1 MIWFIVLICSRRG
14 PRLLMGEGVLVS
26 LVSLRCKLIS
36 HPEEYDHKLLKN
48 NYSFE
53 N

>member
-1 MIWFIVLICSRRG
+1 MIWFIVMICSQRC
-14 PRLLMGEGVLVS
+14 PRLLKGDRVPVS
-26 LVSLRCKLIS
+26 FVSLRCKLIS
-36 HPEEYDHKLLKN
+36 HPEECEVIKN